1 MATRNY
7 TIEQNNKEPKNVE
20 AEIAVLGCGFLE
32 KSSLDK
38 IIDEVSDEMLYD
50 ERNKIIYKAMKELH
64 NNNIPV
70 DAETLCNEL
79 EKNKEL
85 TSVGGVDYIAEVI
98 NSVPNSA
105 NLNYYI
111 KIIFEKAV
119 LRNLISKATQIQ
131 NDCYSEQDSVVD
143 IVENAERNI
152 LSVYNDRLGRDIKKI
167 QEILP
172 ELQQNMNFLASSGTE
187 FTGIRTGYYDFDGM
201 TRGLQNKQVIIIAGR
216 PGCGKSA
223 FALNVALHAAIE
235 EKKSIAFFSLE
246 MGAEEILKRMFGC
259 VGGID
264 GDVLKTGKLKNLDW
278 TKWNEAMSKLSDT
291 KFYIDDSG
299 GLTVSEIRRKC
310 RKLKNS
316 DDGLDLIV
324 IDYLQLLSS
333 SAKYSGQRVQEVS
346 EISRD
351 IKKLAM
357 ELNIPVI
364 ALAQLSRSVEQRKG
378 DDSKPKLS
386 DLRESGSIE
395 QDADMVLFLYSEDYG
410 KYDGRSSRAV
420 DLLIAKH
427 RAGQTGS
434 VQLDFKMNIGKFENL
449 MRKKDEENE

>member
-1 MATRNY
+1 MAR
-7 TIEQNNKEPKNVE
+7 KEPQNID

-32 KSSLDK
+32 KTALDK
-38 IIDEVSDEMLYD
+38 IMDEVSDDMFYSEA
-50 ERNKIIYKAMKELH
+50 NKIIYKAMKTLH
-64 NNNIPV
+64 INNIAI
-70 DAETLCNEL
+70 DANTVCNEL
-79 EKNKEL
+79 DKNKSL
-85 TSVGGVDYIAEVI
+85 SSVGGVEYIAEII
-98 NSVPNSA
+98 NSVPSTA

-111 KIIFEKAV
+111 KIIFDKSV
-119 LRNLISKATQIQ
+119 LRNLISKATKIQ
-131 NDCYSEQDSVVD
+131 EECYDEQDSVVD

-172 ELQQNMNFLASSGTE
+172 ELQQNMEILAESKSE
-187 FTGIRTGYYDFDGM
+187 FTGIRTGYYDFDNM
-201 TRGLQNKQVIIIAGR
+201 TRGLQKKQVIIVAGR

-223 FALNVALHAAIE
+223 FSLNMALNAAINE
-235 EKKSIAFFSLE
+235 HKSIAFFSLE
-246 MGAEEILKRMFGC
+246 MGADEIMKRMFGV
-259 VGGID
+259 VGKID
-264 GDVLKTGKLKNLDW
+264 GDVLKTGKLKNTDW
-278 TKWNEAMSKLSDT
+278 KKWNEAMSELSDT

-316 DDGLDLIV
+316 DDGLDMIV

-333 SAKYSGQRVQEVS
+333 SSKYSGQRVQEVS

-357 ELNIPVI
+357 ELDIPVI

-378 DDSKPKLS
+378 EDSKPKLS

-395 QDADMVLFLYSEDYG
+395 QDADIVLFLHSDAYG
-410 KYDGRSSRAV
+410 KYDGNVNRKV
-420 DLLIAKH
+420 ELLVAKH

-434 VQLDFKMNIGKFENL
+434 VDLLFKMNTGSFDNFVNKE
-449 MRKKDEENE
+449 DDNE